1 MLCLVFA
8 SAMLKTL
15 MDSYIMLYYIY
26 ICLYAIRVP
35 SRQCF
40 RTAYT
45 TARLAFTGIVG
56 RKALRAAYAR
66 TFFEDLNIPKI
77 LASVV
82 RIWQPLRL
90 T

>member
-1 MLCLVFA
+1 
-8 SAMLKTL
+8 MLKTL

-26 ICLYAIRVP
+26 MCVCACLYAIRVP

-40 RTAYT
+40 RTPYT